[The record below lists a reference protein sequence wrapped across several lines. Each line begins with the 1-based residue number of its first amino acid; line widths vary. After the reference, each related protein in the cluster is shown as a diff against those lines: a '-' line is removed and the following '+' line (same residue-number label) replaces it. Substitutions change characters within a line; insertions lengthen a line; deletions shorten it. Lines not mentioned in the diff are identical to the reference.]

1 MTYMDNDSFLAE
13 LLNNPKAASK
23 PGVIASIAL
32 RCRSSRI
39 LTMIA
44 NRRDLYTGF
53 AGKEVPL
60 NLLMNPV
67 RIPVTTL
74 RKFVHVRYIDRPTLQ
89 RLSGRGSPAREEI
102 RREISRYL
110 NNLG

>member
-1 MTYMDNDSFLAE
+1 
-13 LLNNPKAASK
+13 
-23 PGVIASIAL
+23 
-32 RCRSSRI
+32 
-39 LTMIA
+39 MIA
-44 NRRDLYTGF
+44 TRRDLYTGF
-53 AGKEVPL
+53 SGKEVPL

-74 RKFVHVRYIDRPTLQ
+74 RKFIHVRYIDRPTLQ